1 MNKFNIYAYSIDC
14 LTNLHVG
21 SGGDNFGIVDK
32 EIQRD
37 QVDNVPIIH
46 ASSLKGALR
55 EFFEKS
61 ITTDP
66 TITRLYFGSD
76 KNEQSNLQQGLLRF
90 FEARLFSLPIRGT
103 GNVSSYLAT
112 SNGLINGLNNI
123 ASEFVSQPVSISLP
137 NAEVNKASTEFGEA
151 DLLGEIQNIG
161 KSVVLLTDSDMNKAL
176 KDLPIIARNS
186 LENGQS
192 ENLWYEEVIPRN
204 SKFYF
209 FIAVSESASEYVT
222 NFENPL
228 LKNIIQI
235 GANATI
241 GYGFCKISK
250 LV

>member
-1 MNKFNIYAYSIDC
+1 MNKFTIYAYSIEC
-14 LTNLHVG
+14 LTSLHVG

-37 QVDNVPIIH
+37 QVNNVPIIH

-61 ITTDP
+61 LQANPSLIKT
-66 TITRLYFGSD
+66 YFGSD
-76 KNEQSNLQQGLLRF
+76 KSEQSNLQQGMLRF
-90 FEARLFSLPIRGT
+90 FEARLFSLPIRGA

-112 SNGLINGLNNI
+112 SRELVDDFNRI
-123 ASEFVSQPVSISLP
+123 ARNMGASASVKLP
-137 NAEVNKASTEFGEA
+137 EQTTKQAITEFGDFA
-151 DLLGEIQNIG
+151 LIDNAQNIG
-161 KSVVLLTDSDMNKAL
+161 DSIALLDATAMNKAL

-204 SKFYF
+204 SKFFF
-209 FIAVSESASEYVT
+209 FIAAPESSADYET

-228 LKNIIQI
+228 LNSIVQI